1 MRDFLLHNVSP
12 FPADETANGHG
23 NMQIRALRDGFV
35 LHLLGRSD
43 ADAATV
49 EKAIAAPIAD
59 LGGEL
64 RQLSPGQWFWV
75 GNATLSQ
82 ERVAE
87 MSAALPSMLALTDQ
101 THGRV
106 RLVVSGPQVRSVLA
120 KGTMIDLA
128 DDVFAIGQSAMTQ
141 IGHIGAMIT
150 RTGDAEFE
158 IMVLRSF
165 AESLWHEIHQMAAEF
180 N

>member
-1 MRDFLLHNVSP
+1 
-12 FPADETANGHG
+12 
-23 NMQIRALRDGFV
+23 
-35 LHLLGRSD
+35 
-43 ADAATV
+43 
-49 EKAIAAPIAD
+49 
-59 LGGEL
+59 
-64 RQLSPGQWFWV
+64 
-75 GNATLSQ
+75 
-82 ERVAE
+82 
-87 MSAALPSMLALTDQ
+87 
-101 THGRV
+101 
-106 RLVVSGPQVRSVLA
+106 
-120 KGTMIDLA
+120 MIDLA

>member
-1 MRDFLLHNVSP
+1 MRDFQLHNLSP
-12 FPADETANGHG
+12 FPTDETANGHG
-23 NMQIRALRDGFV
+23 DIQIRPIREGFV
-35 LHLLGRSD
+35 LHLLASSD
-43 ADAATV
+43 TDTATV
-49 EKAIAAPIAD
+49 AKTISGIAPD
-59 LGGEL
+59 LATDL
-64 RQLSPGQWFWV
+64 RQAAPGQWFWV
-75 GNATLSQ
+75 GNVMLAQ

-87 MSAALPSMLALTDQ
+87 IIAALPPMLALTDQ

-106 RLVVSGPQVRSVLA
+106 RLRISGPQVRAVLA

-128 DDVFAIGQSAMTQ
+128 DGAFAIGQSAMTQ

-150 RTGDAEFE
+150 RTDDNGFD

-165 AESLWHEIHQMAAEF
+165 AASLWHEIHQMAAEY